1 MGQRTRFSEQA
12 APHLTVAEIHILDH
26 REHILLAEIEWHEQL
41 LAALPQIVAD
51 ERSRLPN
58 SPTTTGRDTP

>member
-1 MGQRTRFSEQA
+1 M
-12 APHLTVAEIHILDH
+12 AEIHILGH
-26 REHILLAEIEWHEQL
+26 REHILRAEIEWHEQL